1 MDRGR
6 STGRS
11 WAFQSRR
18 AAEISDQP
26 WESYRRAS
34 PGPDEDAALDAPPV
48 WERPP
53 VTRDPAM
60 SPSGTAPRA
69 DEFAATRGAPPYEPA
84 PRYERVT
91 LSEPPPGEHK
101 KAELLRFF
109 GELPVLIALALG
121 IALLIKAFLVQPFY
135 IEQESMTPT
144 LHPSERVLVSK
155 LNYRFG
161 DPARGDVVIFH
172 NPRDPCDKNPDAARC
187 SPGLPRRMLDW
198 IVGTFGLPTGTSDDL
213 VKRIVALPGE
223 TVAMQ
228 DGEVYVCQTAGC
240 QPLNPDGT
248 PKDGLLVAFAHTA
261 TKGPQKDN
269 DDIEAVVVP
278 KDQYYVLGD
287 NRDGSVDSR
296 VFGTVPRKD
305 FVGKVVV
312 LLWPPT
318 RWQGL

>member
-1 MDRGR
+1 VRPADPFEPT
-6 STGRS
+6 S
-11 WAFQSRR
+11 AF
-18 AAEISDQP
+18 ETI
-26 WESYRRAS
+26 
-34 PGPDEDAALDAPPV
+34 
-48 WERPP
+48 
-53 VTRDPAM
+53 PAV
-60 SPSGTAPRA
+60 
-69 DEFAATRGAPPYEPA
+69 EPA
-84 PRYERVT
+84 
-91 LSEPPPGEHK
+91 LPPTDENKRG
-101 KAELLRFF
+101 ELLRFF

-135 IEQESMTPT
+135 IEQESMEPT

-161 DPARGDVVIFH
+161 DPGRGDVVIFH
-172 NPRDPCDKNPDAARC
+172 NPRNPCDTNPDAPRC
-187 SPGLPRRMLDW
+187 NPSVVRKMFDW

-228 DGEVYVCQTAGC
+228 DGEVYVCQTPGC
-240 QPLNPDGT
+240 QPLNADGT
-248 PKDGLLVAFAHTA
+248 PKDGLLVQFARTPV
-261 TKGPQKDN
+261 KGPEKD
-269 DDIEAVVVP
+269 DDDLEPLVIPA
-278 KDQYYVLGD
+278 DHYYVLGD

-296 VFGTVPRKD
+296 VFGAVERKD

>member
-1 MDRGR
+1 MAPGWEPPASDRPAGSQQGPDPTVDEFTSRR
-6 STGRS
+6 STI
-11 WAFQSRR
+11 APPQSGPPI
-18 AAEISDQP
+18 E
-26 WESYRRAS
+26 
-34 PGPDEDAALDAPPV
+34 PGPRDVPPED
-48 WERPP
+48 R
-53 VTRDPAM
+53 
-60 SPSGTAPRA
+60 S
-69 DEFAATRGAPPYEPA
+69 
-84 PRYERVT
+84 
-91 LSEPPPGEHK
+91 

-135 IEQESMTPT
+135 IEQESMEPT

-172 NPRDPCDKNPDAARC
+172 NPRNPCDRNPDAPVC
-187 SPGLPRRMLDW
+187 SPSLPRRMFDW
-198 IVGTFGLPTGTSDDL
+198 IIQTFGLPTGSSDDL

-223 TVAMQ
+223 TVAMR
-228 DGEVYVCQTAGC
+228 DGEVYICQTPGC
-240 QPLNPDGT
+240 KPLNPDGS
-248 PKDGLLVAFAHTA
+248 PKDGLVVAFAHTEV
-261 TKGPQKDN
+261 KGPQRDH
-269 DDIEAVVVP
+269 DDIDALTVP
-278 KDQYYVLGD
+278 EDQYYVLGD